1 MINRNITKKDIKVYI
16 LILFVLFLGYSESLF
31 QSLFSSSLVSS
42 PYIGPF
48 IKIFKPIW
56 FLASVVPAKISLVIG
71 FFILL
76 MYVPGRFFNHGWISI
91 LIFWSTILIIGYT
104 FNVKVTDDG
113 IYLFP
118 ITLIVALPQ
127 VINTLIFV
135 IYNSIASIINKVS
148 EASKERSF

>member
-1 MINRNITKKDIKVYI
+1 M
-16 LILFVLFLGYSESLF
+16 SL
-31 QSLFSSSLVSS
+31 
-42 PYIGPF
+42 
-48 IKIFKPIW
+48 
-56 FLASVVPAKISLVIG
+56 AIG

-76 MYVPGRFFNHGWISI
+76 MYVPGRYFNHGWISI

-127 VINTLIFV
+127 LINSLVFVLYNTLVNIV
-135 IYNSIASIINKVS
+135 NKIS
-148 EASKERSF
+148 EASKERRY